1 MTQYRNSVK
10 IVADVL
16 NATKE
21 GNDKGVGVSH
31 LLRKANLSY
40 SRLTLILEQLVK
52 SGLIDQISQERG
64 HRYRLNERGYEFLIQ
79 YFRFEELTKS
89 FGLKL

>member
-1 MTQYRNSVK
+1 MTHYRNSVK

-16 NATKE
+16 CAAKE

-40 SRLTLILEQLVK
+40 SRLTVILEQLVQ
-52 SGLIDQISQERG
+52 SGLLDQIAQERG
-64 HRYRLNERGYEFLIQ
+64 NRYRLSERGFEFLIQ